1 MLQERGY
8 TLIEIMVVLA
18 LIGIVS
24 AISVP
29 VFIESNSRNS
39 IWTASE
45 RIGATIRQTRLRAIS
60 QNTTYRVVF
69 ACPEANQLRGLIM
82 TGDPAVDD
90 AADRCDETQEGDTGT
105 IEMPNTVTYNSDDAD
120 YLEVSPRGVFTASGA
135 AIPLTLTV
143 TRAGVSRT
151 LTVSAT
157 GQISFSNVE

>member
-1 MLQERGY
+1 MRQERGY
-8 TLIEIMVVLA
+8 TLIEVMVALA
-18 LIGIVS
+18 LIGIIS

-29 VFIESNSRNS
+29 VFLESNSRNS

-60 QNTTYRVVF
+60 RNTTFRVVF
-69 ACPEANQLRGLIM
+69 DCPAADQLRGLIM

-90 AADRCDETQEGDTGT
+90 AADRCTDTLEGDSGI
-105 IEMPNTVTYNSDDAD
+105 IEMPGNVTYNSADAD

-143 TRAGVSRT
+143 SKEGVTRT

>member
-1 MLQERGY
+1 MRQERGY
-8 TLIEIMVVLA
+8 TLIEVMVALG
-18 LIGIVS
+18 LIGIIS

-29 VFIESNSRNS
+29 VFIESNARNS
-39 IWTASE
+39 IWTGSE

-60 QNTTYRVVF
+60 RNTAFRVVF
-69 ACPEANQLRGLIM
+69 NCPAANQLRGLIM

-90 AADRCDETQEGDTGT
+90 AAERCSDTLEGDSGT
-105 IEMPNTVTYNSDDAD
+105 IEMPGTVTYTSDDAD
-120 YLEVSPRGVFTASGA
+120 YMEVSPRGVFTASGA

-143 TRAGVSRT
+143 SNAGASRT

>member
-1 MLQERGY
+1 
-8 TLIEIMVVLA
+8 MVALA
-18 LIGIVS
+18 LIGIIS

-29 VFIESNSRNS
+29 VFIESNNRNN

-69 ACPEANQLRGLIM
+69 DCPAANQLRGLVM

-90 AADRCDETQEGDTGT
+90 AADRCGDTLEGDTGT
-105 IEMPNTVTYNSDDAD
+105 IEMPGSVTYDSDEAD
-120 YLEVSPRGVFTASGA
+120 YLQVSPRGVFTASGA
-135 AIPLTLTV
+135 AIPLTLSV
-143 TRAGVSRT
+143 TNAGATRT